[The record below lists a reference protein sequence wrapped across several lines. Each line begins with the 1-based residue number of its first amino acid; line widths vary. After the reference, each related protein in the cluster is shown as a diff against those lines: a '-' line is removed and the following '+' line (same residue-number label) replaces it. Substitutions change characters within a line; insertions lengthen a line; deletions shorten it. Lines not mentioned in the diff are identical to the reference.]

1 MISRFLIVYKQQDFF
16 LTSVPLACCADLR
29 GGGGVGGWG
38 LEPLLENSILLNLR
52 SCKIT
57 KNISQTP
64 PPGKFK
70 YPLDLPWKKIPGSAH
85 VLPQEQVVLH
95 LNVYMF

>member
-1 MISRFLIVYKQQDFF
+1 M
-16 LTSVPLACCADLR
+16 LR
-29 GGGGVGGWG
+29 GSKGGGGVGGWG

-64 PPGKFK
+64 PPPTWQIQISLGP
-70 YPLDLPWKKIPGSAH
+70 PLEKISWIRTCTPTRTGSVTPECIH
-85 VLPQEQVVLH
+85 VLI
-95 LNVYMF
+95 YIYI